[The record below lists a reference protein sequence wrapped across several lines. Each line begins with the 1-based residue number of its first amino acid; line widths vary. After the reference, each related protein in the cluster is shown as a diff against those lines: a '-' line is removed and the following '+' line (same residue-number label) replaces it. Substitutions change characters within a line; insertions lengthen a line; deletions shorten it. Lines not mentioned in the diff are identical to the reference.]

1 MIRTIIWFIW
11 FAISL
16 IISIP
21 LMFRVKYLIK
31 KNRIEESKALI
42 YKCTNLWANSLLKVA
57 GVKVNVHGLE
67 NIPKDKAVLF
77 VGNHQGNFD
86 IPIYITQIPLVIGFI
101 SKIEVEKIPLVRTWM
116 NFMHCVFMDRSNL
129 RKSGEAIIKGIK
141 NLKSGHSI
149 VIFPEGTRSKGGP
162 ADILLIPETKDQI
175 KKSICICKENNIPV
189 YVIGNGSNILVR
201 DGGFRGVVISLKAVN
216 NITVNDDKIEAEC
229 GAMLKA
235 VSDKA
240 MENSLTGFEFACGI
254 PGTIGG
260 AVFMNAGAY
269 DGEVSQVIESVEVI
283 DENCN
288 IIKLTNEELDFGYR
302 SSLVM
307 KKGYTVLSAVFK
319 LKKGTVKT
327 IKELVDDLTNKRESK
342 QPLEY
347 PSAGSTFKRPTGYF
361 AGKLIQDAGLKGYS
375 IGGAAVSEK
384 HSGFVINK
392 GNATAKD
399 ITDLI
404 EHIQDEVMKQ
414 FGVELHTEV
423 RIIGEE

>member
-1 MIRTIIWFIW
+1 MN
-11 FAISL
+11 
-16 IISIP
+16 
-21 LMFRVKYLIK
+21 KYNK
-31 KNRIEESKALI
+31 
-42 YKCTNLWANSLLKVA
+42 
-57 GVKVNVHGLE
+57 
-67 NIPKDKAVLF
+67 F
-77 VGNHQGNFD
+77 VGFFNEFYDINDIKIDEKLSEYVNFK
-86 IPIYITQIPLVIGFI
+86 V
-101 SKIEVEKIPLVRTWM
+101 
-116 NFMHCVFMDRSNL
+116 
-129 RKSGEAIIKGIK
+129 
-141 NLKSGHSI
+141 
-149 VIFPEGTRSKGGP
+149 GGP
-162 ADILLIPETKDQI
+162 ADILLIPNSKEQVI
-175 KKSICICKENNIPV
+175 KSIKICKENNIPF
-189 YVIGNGSNILVR
+189 YLIGNGSNILVR
-201 DGGFRGVVISLKAVN
+201 DGGFRGVVLSLKNVK
-216 NITVNDDKIEAEC
+216 NIYVDGEKIEAEC
-229 GAMLKA
+229 GVMLKE

-240 MENSLTGFEFACGI
+240 IENSLTGFEFACGI

-269 DGEVSQVIESVEVI
+269 DGEISKVIESAEVI

-288 IIKLTNEELDFGYR
+288 IIRLSREELDFGYR

-319 LKKGTVKT
+319 LEKGQVKT
-327 IKELVDDLTNKRESK
+327 IKELIEDLTNKRESK

-404 EHIQDEVMKQ
+404 KHIQDEVKKQ
-414 FGVELHTEV
+414 FGVDLHPEV

>member
-1 MIRTIIWFIW
+1 MN
-11 FAISL
+11 
-16 IISIP
+16 
-21 LMFRVKYLIK
+21 KYNK
-31 KNRIEESKALI
+31 
-42 YKCTNLWANSLLKVA
+42 
-57 GVKVNVHGLE
+57 
-67 NIPKDKAVLF
+67 F
-77 VGNHQGNFD
+77 VGLFNEFYDINDIKIDEKLSEYVNFK
-86 IPIYITQIPLVIGFI
+86 V
-101 SKIEVEKIPLVRTWM
+101 
-116 NFMHCVFMDRSNL
+116 
-129 RKSGEAIIKGIK
+129 
-141 NLKSGHSI
+141 
-149 VIFPEGTRSKGGP
+149 GGP
-162 ADILLIPETKDQI
+162 ADILLIPNSKEQVI
-175 KKSICICKENNIPV
+175 KSIKICKENNIPF
-189 YVIGNGSNILVR
+189 YLIGNGSNILVR
-201 DGGFRGVVISLKAVN
+201 DGGFRGVVLSLKNVK
-216 NITVNDDKIEAEC
+216 NIYVDGEKIEAEC
-229 GAMLKA
+229 GVMLKEI
-235 VSDKA
+235 SDKA
-240 MENSLTGFEFACGI
+240 IENSLTGFEFACGI

-269 DGEVSQVIESVEVI
+269 DGEISKVIESAEVI

-288 IIKLTNEELDFGYR
+288 IIRLSREELDFGYR

-319 LKKGTVKT
+319 LEKGQVKT
-327 IKELVDDLTNKRESK
+327 IKELIEDLTNKRESK

-404 EHIQDEVMKQ
+404 KHIQDEVKKQ
-414 FGVELHTEV
+414 FGVDLHPEV

>member
-1 MIRTIIWFIW
+1 MN
-11 FAISL
+11 
-16 IISIP
+16 
-21 LMFRVKYLIK
+21 KYNK
-31 KNRIEESKALI
+31 
-42 YKCTNLWANSLLKVA
+42 
-57 GVKVNVHGLE
+57 
-67 NIPKDKAVLF
+67 F
-77 VGNHQGNFD
+77 VGLFNEFYDINDIKIDEKLSEYVNFK
-86 IPIYITQIPLVIGFI
+86 V
-101 SKIEVEKIPLVRTWM
+101 
-116 NFMHCVFMDRSNL
+116 
-129 RKSGEAIIKGIK
+129 
-141 NLKSGHSI
+141 
-149 VIFPEGTRSKGGP
+149 GGP
-162 ADILLIPETKDQI
+162 ADILLIPNSKEQVI
-175 KKSICICKENNIPV
+175 KSIKICKENNIPF
-189 YVIGNGSNILVR
+189 YLIGNGSNILVR
-201 DGGFRGVVISLKAVN
+201 DGGFRGVVLSLKNVK
-216 NITVNDDKIEAEC
+216 NIYVDGEKIEAEC
-229 GAMLKA
+229 GVMLKE

-240 MENSLTGFEFACGI
+240 IENSLTGFEFACGI

-269 DGEVSQVIESVEVI
+269 DGEISKVIESAEVI

-288 IIKLTNEELDFGYR
+288 IIRLSREELDFGYR

-319 LKKGTVKT
+319 LEKGQVKT
-327 IKELVDDLTNKRESK
+327 IKELIEDLTNKRESK

-404 EHIQDEVMKQ
+404 KHIQDEVKKQ

-423 RIIGEE
+423 RIIGEDK

>member
-1 MIRTIIWFIW
+1 MY
-11 FAISL
+11 S
-16 IISIP
+16 
-21 LMFRVKYLIK
+21 KNDIK
-31 KNRIEESKALI
+31 IDEKLSSYVNF
-42 YKCTNLWANSLLKVA
+42 KV
-57 GVKVNVHGLE
+57 
-67 NIPKDKAVLF
+67 
-77 VGNHQGNFD
+77 
-86 IPIYITQIPLVIGFI
+86 
-101 SKIEVEKIPLVRTWM
+101 
-116 NFMHCVFMDRSNL
+116 
-129 RKSGEAIIKGIK
+129 
-141 NLKSGHSI
+141 
-149 VIFPEGTRSKGGP
+149 GGP
-162 ADILLIPETKDQI
+162 ADILLIPKSKEQVI
-175 KKSICICKENNIPV
+175 KSVEVCKENKIPF
-189 YVIGNGSNILVR
+189 YLIGNGSNILVR
-201 DGGFRGVVISLKAVN
+201 DGGFRGVVISLKEVN
-216 NITVNDDKIEAEC
+216 TIIVDGDKIEAEC

-269 DGEVSQVIESVEVI
+269 DGEIAHVIESAEII
-283 DENCN
+283 DEECN
-288 IIKLTNEELDFGYR
+288 IVRLSNKDLDFGYR
-302 SSLVM
+302 SSIVM

-319 LKKGTVKT
+319 LEKGQVKT

-404 EHIQDEVMKQ
+404 KYIQDEVKRQ
-414 FGVELHTEV
+414 FGVELHPEV

>member
-1 MIRTIIWFIW
+1 MN
-11 FAISL
+11 
-16 IISIP
+16 
-21 LMFRVKYLIK
+21 KY
-31 KNRIEESKALI
+31 SK
-42 YKCTNLWANSLLKVA
+42 
-57 GVKVNVHGLE
+57 
-67 NIPKDKAVLF
+67 F
-77 VGNHQGNFD
+77 VGLFREFYDENS
-86 IPIYITQIPLVIGFI
+86 I
-101 SKIEVEKIPLVRTWM
+101 KIDEKL
-116 NFMHCVFMDRSNL
+116 
-129 RKSGEAIIKGIK
+129 SGYVDFK
-141 NLKSGHSI
+141 
-149 VIFPEGTRSKGGP
+149 VGGP
-162 ADILLIPETKDQI
+162 ADILLIPGTKDQI

>member
-1 MIRTIIWFIW
+1 MN
-11 FAISL
+11 
-16 IISIP
+16 
-21 LMFRVKYLIK
+21 KY
-31 KNRIEESKALI
+31 
-42 YKCTNLWANSLLKVA
+42 
-57 GVKVNVHGLE
+57 
-67 NIPKDKAVLF
+67 DKF
-77 VGNHQGNFD
+77 VGLFGKFYDENDIKIDEKLSSYVNFK
-86 IPIYITQIPLVIGFI
+86 V
-101 SKIEVEKIPLVRTWM
+101 
-116 NFMHCVFMDRSNL
+116 
-129 RKSGEAIIKGIK
+129 
-141 NLKSGHSI
+141 
-149 VIFPEGTRSKGGP
+149 GGP
-162 ADILLIPETKDQI
+162 ADILLIPKSKEQVI
-175 KKSICICKENNIPV
+175 KSVEVCKENKIPF
-189 YVIGNGSNILVR
+189 YLIGNGSNILVR
-201 DGGFRGVVISLKAVN
+201 DGGFRGVVISLKEVN
-216 NITVNDDKIEAEC
+216 TIIVDGDKIEAEC

-269 DGEVSQVIESVEVI
+269 DGEIAHVIESAEII
-283 DENCN
+283 DEECN
-288 IIKLTNEELDFGYR
+288 IVRLSNKDLDFGYR
-302 SSLVM
+302 SSIVM

-319 LKKGTVKT
+319 LEKGQVKT

-404 EHIQDEVMKQ
+404 KYIQDEVKRQ
-414 FGVELHTEV
+414 FGVELNPEV

>member
-1 MIRTIIWFIW
+1 
-11 FAISL
+11 
-16 IISIP
+16 
-21 LMFRVKYLIK
+21 VIK
-31 KNRIEESKALI
+31 IDEKLSEYVNF
-42 YKCTNLWANSLLKVA
+42 KV
-57 GVKVNVHGLE
+57 
-67 NIPKDKAVLF
+67 
-77 VGNHQGNFD
+77 
-86 IPIYITQIPLVIGFI
+86 
-101 SKIEVEKIPLVRTWM
+101 
-116 NFMHCVFMDRSNL
+116 
-129 RKSGEAIIKGIK
+129 
-141 NLKSGHSI
+141 
-149 VIFPEGTRSKGGP
+149 GGP
-162 ADILLIPETKDQI
+162 ADILLIPNSKEQVI
-175 KKSICICKENNIPV
+175 KSIKICKENNIPF
-189 YVIGNGSNILVR
+189 YLIGNGSNILVR
-201 DGGFRGVVISLKAVN
+201 DGGFRGVVLSLKNVK
-216 NITVNDDKIEAEC
+216 NIYVDGEKIEAEC
-229 GAMLKA
+229 GVMLKE

-240 MENSLTGFEFACGI
+240 IENSLTGFEFACGI

-269 DGEVSQVIESVEVI
+269 DGEISKVIESAEVI

-288 IIKLTNEELDFGYR
+288 IIRLSREELDFGYR

-319 LKKGTVKT
+319 LEKGQVKT
-327 IKELVDDLTNKRESK
+327 IKELIEDLTNKRESK

-404 EHIQDEVMKQ
+404 KHIQDEVKKQ
-414 FGVELHTEV
+414 FGVDLHPEV

>member
-1 MIRTIIWFIW
+1 MN
-11 FAISL
+11 
-16 IISIP
+16 
-21 LMFRVKYLIK
+21 KYNK
-31 KNRIEESKALI
+31 
-42 YKCTNLWANSLLKVA
+42 
-57 GVKVNVHGLE
+57 
-67 NIPKDKAVLF
+67 F
-77 VGNHQGNFD
+77 VGLFNEFYDINDIKIDEKLSEYVNFK
-86 IPIYITQIPLVIGFI
+86 V
-101 SKIEVEKIPLVRTWM
+101 
-116 NFMHCVFMDRSNL
+116 
-129 RKSGEAIIKGIK
+129 
-141 NLKSGHSI
+141 
-149 VIFPEGTRSKGGP
+149 GGP
-162 ADILLIPETKDQI
+162 ADILLIPNSKEQVI
-175 KKSICICKENNIPV
+175 KSIKICKENNIPF
-189 YVIGNGSNILVR
+189 YLIGNGSNILVR
-201 DGGFRGVVISLKAVN
+201 DGGFRGVVLSLKNVK
-216 NITVNDDKIEAEC
+216 NIYVDGEKIEAEC
-229 GAMLKA
+229 GVMLKE

-240 MENSLTGFEFACGI
+240 IENSLTGFEFACGI

-269 DGEVSQVIESVEVI
+269 DGEISKVIESAEVI

-288 IIKLTNEELDFGYR
+288 IIRLSREELDFGYR

-319 LKKGTVKT
+319 LEKGQVKT
-327 IKELVDDLTNKRESK
+327 IKELIEDLTNKRESK
-342 QPLEY
+342 QPIEY

-404 EHIQDEVMKQ
+404 KHIQDEVKKQ
-414 FGVELHTEV
+414 FGVDLHPEV